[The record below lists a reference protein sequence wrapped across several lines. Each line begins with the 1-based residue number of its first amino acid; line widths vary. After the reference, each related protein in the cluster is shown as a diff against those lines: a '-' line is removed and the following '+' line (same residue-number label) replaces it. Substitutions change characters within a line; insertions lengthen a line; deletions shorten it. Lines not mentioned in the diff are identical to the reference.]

1 MRCGQIMV
9 KCREISLWIYPQGNN
24 IGMHAPFP
32 RAVDA
37 CAVRYVVWL
46 YWTSVLTSCVHQ
58 YTVHVVGYSSV
69 DILVAYTVVFNSL
82 PQCVFCWQWQR
93 EIFFSRGWTV
103 ANTTW
108 PNADQSRFADF
119 EFVALQCF
127 MVAVSA
133 VFNRYSAA
141 VCPVCC
147 SNLSDSDKQQL
158 GLTVLYGHYTGQ
170 RVLVSWAFCWS
181 RESCWI
187 VGKKISE
194 I

>member
-69 DILVAYTVVFNSL
+69 DILVAYTVVHNSL
-82 PQCVFCWQWQR
+82 PQCAFCWQWQG
-93 EIFFSRGWTV
+93 EIFFHEVELLPTPRDLMLTSRVLPVLSLWH
-103 ANTTW
+103 
-108 PNADQSRFADF
+108 
-119 EFVALQCF
+119 
-127 MVAVSA
+127 
-133 VFNRYSAA
+133 YSALWSLFLRFLTDTL
-141 VCPVCC
+141 P
-147 SNLSDSDKQQL
+147 LSLLYVVQISV
-158 GLTVLYGHYTGQ
+158 TVTNNN
-170 RVLVSWAFCWS
+170 
-181 RESCWI
+181 
-187 VGKKISE
+187 
-194 I
+194 